1 MTFSNSF
8 AVTQDRPTQLNGWF
22 ISLSSQGAKVKLTD
36 GRVLIDDK
44 FQSSRLLFGTPVR
57 CAPFCEDRGVVLG
70 RIVYASQLS
79 DVPPSDDRPLAI
91 LDGSNLASPFGV
103 DPDYS
108 LVWTMAWSFD
118 YAGWQP
124 VIVDDPGSDRF
135 FLTVNYVSASALTRI
150 KCRPYSSRWRR
161 LVVDWGS
168 LDNNADRTGLLYLRD
183 SLHRHREAR
192 FVTFDQFRDD
202 ALVRM
207 FPELD
212 DDDFLSRIVAPHIED
227 DTISLSGLGIPPMRI
242 PHPLF
247 QPSQRDFS
255 SYF

>member
-70 RIVYASQLS
+70 RIVYASPLS
-79 DVPPSDDRPLAI
+79 DLPPSDDRPLAI

-161 LVVDWGS
+161 LVVDWGL
-168 LDNNADRTGLLYLRD
+168 LDNNADRTGLMLMRRALEQNRK
-183 SLHRHREAR
+183 AI
-192 FVTFDQFRDD
+192 FVTWDQFRAEDLIRD
-202 ALVRM
+202 

-212 DDDFLSRIVAPHIED
+212 DETFISCIKAPKIVDGALTVPGFDMAPIRLH
-227 DTISLSGLGIPPMRI
+227 SQ
-242 PHPLF
+242 LF
-247 QPSQRDFS
+247 MP
-255 SYF
+255 